1 MREIFNTTTPGE
13 ETNKRLAGFLKDCAI
28 GQKRNRDANK
38 ELTKIAPLYDTHDFW
53 DSQPVPKETDTVTAA
68 DFDKQIDEVK
78 TVDDISADPLPIPEG
93 FYWSVVN
100 IEDDTE
106 CKEVYDLLT

>member
-1 MREIFNTTTPGE
+1 MKECAE
-13 ETNKRLAGFLKDCAI
+13 VKKRD
-28 GQKRNRDANK
+28 RHSTK
-38 ELTKIAPLYDTHDFW
+38 ELSKIAPLYDTHDFW

-78 TVDDISADPLPIPEG
+78 TIDDIRAEPLDIPDG
-93 FYWSVVN
+93 FHWSVVN
-100 IEDDTE
+100 IENDDE